1 MKKMTKKRY
10 KVLDL
15 FCGAGGLSRGFI
27 DAGFEVVAGVDNNQ
41 NALDTFML
49 NHENA
54 IGLNI
59 DLSNHENIT
68 KVTDYINSE
77 SKKIDVIIGGP
88 PCQGFSL
95 AGPRMESDEETHCI
109 LQW

>member
-1 MKKMTKKRY
+1 MTEKRY

-59 DLSNHENIT
+59 
-68 KVTDYINSE
+68 
-77 SKKIDVIIGGP
+77 G
-88 PCQGFSL
+88 
-95 AGPRMESDEETHCI
+95 
-109 LQW
+109 